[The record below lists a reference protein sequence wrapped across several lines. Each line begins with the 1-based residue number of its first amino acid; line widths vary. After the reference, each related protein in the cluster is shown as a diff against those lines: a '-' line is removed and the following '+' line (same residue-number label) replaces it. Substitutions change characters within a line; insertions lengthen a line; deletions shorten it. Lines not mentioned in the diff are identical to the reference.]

1 MDTFRFN
8 PDHDYPHGLGGN
20 MDHEYQH
27 RPQLQQNWNPDM
39 TLSGNMDLDITMGS
53 GGIAGLSH
61 QYLWSGDNMFEKAN
75 LLLAI

>member
-1 MDTFRFN
+1 
-8 PDHDYPHGLGGN
+8 
-20 MDHEYQH
+20 
-27 RPQLQQNWNPDM
+27 M

-53 GGIAGLSH
+53 GGIAEFSH

>member
-1 MDTFRFN
+1 MIIHMALVATWTMSINTDPSFSRT
-8 PDHDYPHGLGGN
+8 
-20 MDHEYQH
+20 
-27 RPQLQQNWNPDM
+27 WSPDM

-53 GGIAGLSH
+53 GGIAEFSH